1 MLVKCDIT
9 VTVAPATKVSFKNR
23 VPFPKCITKML
34 VTTTDDAED
43 LNIVMSMY
51 NLIEYGSDYS
61 EAAGSLWFY
70 VKDEATNFNN
80 DIENTDKFE
89 SFKYKAKLLENT
101 VAQPAANNANG
112 ILKNATIVV
121 PLKY

>member
-9 VTVAPATKVSFKNR
+9 VTVAPATQVSFKNR

-61 EAAGSLWFY
+61 EAA
-70 VKDEATNFNN
+70 
-80 DIENTDKFE
+80 
-89 SFKYKAKLLENT
+89 SFMLKMRQLILIM
-101 VAQPAANNANG
+101 
-112 ILKNATIVV
+112 ILKTLINLNLLSIR
-121 PLKY
+121 LNY